1 MEPIVFG
8 SNYTGIENS
17 ASKPVANL
25 LFFFLKKKKKEK
37 KKILR
42 TNKGSADRAEAHII
56 VGK

>member
-25 LFFFLKKKKKEK
+25 LFFFLKKKKKK
-37 KKILR
+37 KKNDFE
-42 TNKGSADRAEAHII
+42 NKQRVS
-56 VGK
+56 